1 MVEWTAQVEMI
12 RTTRDGSGGWC
23 GVVTGM
29 GGNPEQALAELR
41 RRGQELARRLVQEK
55 AEAHETD
62 KADRATKSEADERA
76 AYKAESDRVQKE
88 EHRVRVPYEAMK
100 AGQRRAYSYRQPR
113 DEGPRLFRFEV
124 VDVRLTPAPEENE
137 RSGWLAYGTLARLSE
152 SQD

>member
-12 RTTRDGSGGWC
+12 RTTYDGSGGWC

-41 RRGQELARRLVQEK
+41 RRAQELARRLIQEE
-55 AEAHETD
+55 AEAYEADKTD
-62 KADRATKSEADERA
+62 KAAKSEAEERA
-76 AYKAESDRVQKE
+76 AYKAESDRVQKQ

-100 AGQRRAYSYRQPR
+100 AGQRRIYPDRQPQ

-124 VDVRLTPAPEENE
+124 VDVRLTPAPEEDG
-137 RSGWLAYGTLARLSE
+137 RSAWLAYGTLARLSE
-152 SQD
+152 S